1 MSEYEHN
8 GSYAPKS
15 DAHEEGSGE
24 VRDEKGDSLHEGL
37 RWWRRKTTFPAISDN
52 QYTVDDDAHFKLE

>member
-15 DAHEEGSGE
+15 DAHKEGSGE
-24 VRDEKGDSLHEGL
+24 VRDEKRDSLHEGL
-37 RWWRRKTTFPAISDN
+37 RWRRRKTAFPAISYN
-52 QYTVDDDAHFKLE
+52 QYTVDNDAHFKHE